1 MSIGPTVIAQAHE
14 SLRKLR
20 NTARFCLGNM
30 GDRDRM
36 AAMERVPRAE
46 MGLVSAVGPF
56 HRLEVYINY
65 T

>member
-36 AAMERVPRAE
+36 ATMERVPRAE
-46 MGLVSAVGPF
+46 MGLVSVVGAF
-56 HRLEVYINY
+56 RCWRL